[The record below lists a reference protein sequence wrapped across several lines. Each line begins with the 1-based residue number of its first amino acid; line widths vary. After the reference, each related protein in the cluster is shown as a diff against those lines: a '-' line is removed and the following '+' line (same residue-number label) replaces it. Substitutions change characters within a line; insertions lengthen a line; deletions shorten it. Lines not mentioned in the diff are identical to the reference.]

1 MALRLFPKS
10 AGPWSKKLKSDDN
23 YCGFVCGFALED
35 IQKVLDEIKDF
46 SQYNPGFART
56 MLDKI
61 IQAVNDTRPQLAPME
76 INPNAST

>member
-1 MALRLFPKS
+1 MRPK
-10 AGPWSKKLKSDDN
+10 AEGE

-46 SQYNPGFART
+46 SQYNPEFART

-61 IQAVNDTRPQLAPME
+61 IQKVNETRTELAP
-76 INPNAST
+76 INPMIK

>member
-1 MALRLFPKS
+1 MALTLFRTFPERWSRKLRPK
-10 AGPWSKKLKSDDN
+10 AEGE

-46 SQYNPGFART
+46 SQYNPEFART

-61 IQAVNDTRPQLAPME
+61 IQKVNDTRTELAPM
-76 INPNAST
+76 IK

>member
-1 MALRLFPKS
+1 
-10 AGPWSKKLKSDDN
+10 LKSKAEGE

-46 SQYNPGFART
+46 SQYNPEFARE

-61 IQAVNDTRPQLAPME
+61 IQKISETREQLAPL
-76 INPNAST
+76 

>member
-1 MALRLFPKS
+1 MALRLFPRL
-10 AGPWSKKLKSDDN
+10 AALWSKRLKSDDN

-46 SQYNPGFART
+46 SNYNPEFART

-61 IQAVNDTRPQLAPME
+61 IQKVNDTRTELAPM
-76 INPNAST
+76 IK

>member
-1 MALRLFPKS
+1 MPE
-10 AGPWSKKLKSDDN
+10 

-46 SQYNPGFART
+46 SNYNPEFART

-61 IQAVNDTRPQLAPME
+61 IQKVNDTRTELAPM
-76 INPNAST
+76 IK

>member
-1 MALRLFPKS
+1 MTTYPRLAGLWSRKLRPK
-10 AGPWSKKLKSDDN
+10 AEGE

-46 SQYNPGFART
+46 SQYNPEFART

-61 IQAVNDTRPQLAPME
+61 IDKINETRTELAPM
-76 INPNAST
+76 IK

>member
-1 MALRLFPKS
+1 
-10 AGPWSKKLKSDDN
+10 LKSKIESE

-46 SQYNPGFART
+46 SKYNPEFARV

-61 IQAVNDTRPQLAPME
+61 IKKVDETRTELAPM
-76 INPNAST
+76 IK